1 MNLDLDLLR
10 EEGEQARVGSRLHD
24 QLLHLAELWVGGVA
38 DEAADGVEIEIEMEE
53 LEFD

>member
-10 EEGEQARVGSRLHD
+10 EEGEKARVGRRLHD
-24 QLLHLAELWVGGVA
+24 QLLHLAELWVRGVA
-38 DEAADGVEIEIEMEE
+38 DEAAGRVEIEIEIDE